1 MKTNYLKDE
10 ATAKEWKDMTSK
22 ERKELFIGKPGERKD
37 LFIGFVIMIVI
48 VLFLFKMCSGS
59 SSHTTTK
66 VDRTHEETLQF
77 ILDVEQME
85 RSKLGQFIKKAE
97 GR

>member
-22 ERKELFIGKPGERKD
+22 ERKV

>member
-22 ERKELFIGKPGERKD
+22 ERKELFIGKPGERTR
-37 LFIGFVIMIVI
+37 LFIGYIAIIIV
-48 VLFLFKMCSGS
+48 VLCLFGMCGGPS
-59 SSHTTTK
+59 SNTTTK
-66 VDRTHEETLQF
+66 VSRTHEETLEF
-77 ILDVEQME
+77 ILDCERLEQT
-85 RSKLGQFIKKAE
+85 KFGQFLKKAE